1 MDQKLVLD
9 QFKAELLGALQHLK
23 YSYGKVLK
31 MSTDLTALSSED
43 LESWE
48 GFASRWA
55 RVSDIFI
62 AKIMRARVLLGDPAF
77 RGEMRDF
84 VDQAEKIGLIDDA
97 DLWMKIRE
105 IRNQVAHEYLLKG
118 VAPLLNQMRDLAPI
132 LLSIEGKLKP

>member
-77 RGEMRDF
+77 RGKCVTSLTR
-84 VDQAEKIGLIDDA
+84 
-97 DLWMKIRE
+97 
-105 IRNQVAHEYLLKG
+105 LKRS
-118 VAPLLNQMRDLAPI
+118 V
-132 LLSIEGKLKP
+132 